1 MPVFKVICQKHPH
14 YAQNSAGKYTDDD
27 ALHDVLSYCGR
38 EGKASLVGGIGVYP
52 PNAIYE
58 MERLAQAYG
67 QVRGVRLRH
76 WTLSFSKEEVRKISG
91 KSLPTMLHHF
101 GWYAANYYS
110 GQYQIVFAI
119 HLDSSNPHI
128 HFVMNTVNYRTGKKY
143 PGDKADYYSYQR
155 YLSDFFNC
163 YGMILKAVADQPSI
177 QIPQRL
183 NG

>member
-1 MPVFKVICQKHPH
+1 MPVLKVICREHT
-14 YAQNSAGKYTDDD
+14 YCSQNSAGKYKDDD

-38 EGKASLVGGIGVYP
+38 YGKANCVDGIGVYL

-58 MERLAQAYG
+58 MERLYG
-67 QVRGVRLRH
+67 QARGVRLRH
-76 WTLSFSKEEVRKISG
+76 WLLSFSKEELRKISR

-101 GWYAANYYS
+101 GWYAANYYG
-110 GQYQIVFAI
+110 GQYQIVFSI
-119 HLDSSNPHI
+119 HLDTDDPHI

-155 YLSDFFNC
+155 YLTDFFSC
-163 YGMILKAVADQPSI
+163 YGMELVTVPDRPAA
-177 QIPQRL
+177 QIPQGL